1 MTSSERRQKI
11 VAHIRQHGDGKVE
24 EFAAQFSVSA
34 VTIRHDLNLLEKQ
47 GCVYRCYGGATINPN
62 FAFDQ
67 PLHRKGLLNRTIKE
81 QIADVAA
88 ALVKDGDSIILDSGS
103 TIGYMTEHLERK
115 KGLVVM
121 TNAVNTAYQLT
132 GCKDVDLLVVGGNLR
147 RSSYS
152 LTGSHSVQQIR
163 DYRFDKLFLGVDG
176 FDLEAGITTPNQSE
190 AQVNR
195 AMCDVSRQVIAVTDS
210 SKFGCKSF
218 CMIRAANQIDM
229 LITDSGIS
237 THYFDALTG
246 LGVEVILADKPVSQ
260 ETRRTL

>member
-1 MTSSERRQKI
+1 MTSSDRRQKI
-11 VAHIRQHGDGKVE
+11 VDHIRQYGEGKVE
-24 EFAAQFSVSA
+24 DFVSQFRVSA

-88 ALVKDGDSIILDSGS
+88 ALVQDGDSIILDSGS
-103 TIGYMTEHLERK
+103 TIGYMTEHLDRK

-121 TNAVNTAYQLT
+121 TNAINTAYQLT

-147 RSSYS
+147 RSSCS
-152 LTGSHSVQQIR
+152 LIGSHGVQQIR

-176 FDLEAGITTPNQSE
+176 FDLEAGVTTPNQNE

-195 AMCDVSRQVIAVTDS
+195 AMCDVSRQIIAVTDS
-210 SKFGCKSF
+210 SKFGRKSF
-218 CMIRAANQIDM
+218 CMIRAANQIDT

-237 THYFDALTG
+237 AHYLDVLSEME
-246 LGVEVILADKPVSQ
+246 VEVILADKLIKQ
-260 ETRRTL
+260 ETK